1 MPAEWI
7 GVGILFWHIPWW
19 KISGLYEGDTVN
31 QVNNDGLSRHGND
44 TKQKQRTAD
53 AAAASSWSRL
63 MTHDCSAQ
71 SSATR
76 FSSVMIMLSK
86 SMSSDTDHSSKPKA
100 LLRTVYT
107 PHSHLKWIAATATTT
122 ASLSQTR
129 HFLDSHSYKI
139 SSSTDACQLH
149 STTNSSYLCLQ
160 LPCLIT
166 SHTKKIQ
173 IFQ

>member
-1 MPAEWI
+1 VLVCCTGTYHDE
-7 GVGILFWHIPWW
+7 
-19 KISGLYEGDTVN
+19 KISDLYEGNTAN

-100 LLRTVYT
+100 LLQTVYT
-107 PHSHLKWIAATATTT
+107 TQSSEMNNCNCNYYGVTFPDKTFPGQ
-122 ASLSQTR
+122 SL
-129 HFLDSHSYKI
+129 
-139 SSSTDACQLH
+139 
-149 STTNSSYLCLQ
+149 LQ
-160 LPCLIT
+160 N
-166 SHTKKIQ
+166 
-173 IFQ
+173 FQFN